1 MVGVVCN
8 LAEVLIVDTDINSDE
23 ERDEDDQSQKSA
35 GARVRGQEFADTL
48 HFTIL
53 HSKANRTG
61 YQDIKYSKVL
71 MLIST
76 EMTRFFLIVA
86 TGKNWYEIKRLVI
99 TGLGKESIELN
110 V

>member
-1 MVGVVCN
+1 MVRVVCN
-8 LAEVLIVDTDINSDE
+8 LAELLIVVTDINSDE
-23 ERDEDDQSQKSA
+23 EWDEDDQSQTEGAEECGGKSL
-35 GARVRGQEFADTL
+35 RILCTL
-48 HFTIL
+48 LFCTAKQI
-53 HSKANRTG
+53 SG
-61 YQDIKYSKVL
+61 YQDIKYSTVL

-86 TGKNWYEIKRLVI
+86 TGQNWYEIKRLVI

>member
-1 MVGVVCN
+1 MVGVVCD

-23 ERDEDDQSQKSA
+23 ERDEDDQSQT
-35 GARVRGQEFADTL
+35 RVRGQEFADTL

-86 TGKNWYEIKRLVI
+86 TGQNWYEIKRLVI